1 MVVLMWHLAGS
12 RGEPKQVGDLRRQLL
27 IVLVRAG
34 LIGGWNGALRLVT
47 S

>member
-1 MVVLMWHLAGS
+1 MVVLMWHLALS
-12 RGEPKQVGDLRRQLL
+12 RGEPEQVRDLGRQLL
-27 IVLVRAG
+27 IVTVRGG